1 MLRET
6 KEKAAKQVRI
16 NIFPKVYFER
26 ASVELAKTK
35 QCLLAINFRW

>member
-16 NIFPKVYFER
+16 IFTIFFLKVNFEG
-26 ASVELAKTK
+26 ASWISGKDALFAS
-35 QCLLAINFRW
+35 